1 VPVPMIDDLELT
13 AVQRIRQQTRQ
24 DYAKHR
30 IPGLE
35 GELHQRLGRR
45 SHRVLLS
52 GVLLPA
58 SAEDDLKTL
67 QEKAAGGE
75 EITFTAD
82 ITTALEIDRMVIESF
97 QAEQTVGPA
106 GQVAYSIVL
115 SESPPLP
122 PPAEV
127 SAFGGLDG
135 FGMGDLGFDAG
146 ALGDVMSA
154 IEEQAGALGELA
166 DAAMAAVDQLQA
178 LASLADFG
186 DLGNPVKPLADQV
199 GSIGALAGQL
209 AGLKDV
215 AAKLAGGGS

>member
-1 VPVPMIDDLELT
+1 MPTPMIDDFELT

-45 SHRVLLS
+45 SHRVFLS
-52 GVLLPA
+52 GVLMPE
-58 SAEDDLKTL
+58 SADDDLKTL
-67 QEKAAGGE
+67 QEKASSGE
-75 EITFTAD
+75 EVTFTAD
-82 ITTALEIDRMVIESF
+82 ITTALSIDKMVIESF

-106 GQVAYSIVL
+106 GQVAYSLIL

-127 SAFGGLDG
+127 SGFGGLDG
-135 FGMGDLGFDAG
+135 LGADLGFDPS
-146 ALGDVMSA
+146 ALGSVMSA

-166 DAAMAAVDQLQA
+166 DAAMSAVSQLQA

-199 GSIGALAGQL
+199 KSVGGVAQGLTS
-209 AGLKDV
+209 LKDI
-215 AAKLAGGGS
+215 ATKLAGGGS

>member
-1 VPVPMIDDLELT
+1 MPTPMIDTLELL

-30 IPGLE
+30 IPGLD
-35 GELHQRLGRR
+35 GEVHQRLGRR
-45 SHRVLLS
+45 SHRVFLT

-67 QEKAAGGE
+67 QEKASSGE
-75 EITFTAD
+75 EVTFTAD
-82 ITTALEIDRMVIESF
+82 ITTALAIDKMVIESF

-106 GQVAYSIVL
+106 GQVAYALVL

-166 DAAMAAVDQLQA
+166 DAAMQAVDQIQA

-186 DLGNPVKPLADQV
+186 DLGNPVKPLADSVKNV
-199 GSIGALAGQL
+199 GAVAGLLAG
-209 AGLKDV
+209 AKD
-215 AAKLAGGGS
+215 AATKLAGGGS

>member
-1 VPVPMIDDLELT
+1 MIDTLELL

-30 IPGLE
+30 IPGLD
-35 GELHQRLGRR
+35 GEVHQRLGRR
-45 SHRVLLS
+45 SHRVFLT

-67 QEKAAGGE
+67 QEKASSGE
-75 EITFTAD
+75 EVTFTAD
-82 ITTALEIDRMVIESF
+82 ITTALAIDKMVIESF

-106 GQVAYSIVL
+106 GQVAYALVL

-166 DAAMAAVDQLQA
+166 DAAMQAVDQIQA

-186 DLGNPVKPLADQV
+186 DLGNPVKPLADSVKNV
-199 GSIGALAGQL
+199 GAVAGLLAG
-209 AGLKDV
+209 AKD
-215 AAKLAGGGS
+215 AATKLAGGGS

>member
-1 VPVPMIDDLELT
+1 MPTPMIDTLELL

-30 IPGLE
+30 IPGLD
-35 GELHQRLGRR
+35 GEVHQRLGRR
-45 SHRVLLS
+45 SHRVFLT

-67 QEKAAGGE
+67 QEKASSGE
-75 EITFTAD
+75 EVTFTAD
-82 ITTALEIDRMVIESF
+82 ITTALAIDKMVIESF

-106 GQVAYSIVL
+106 GQVAYALVL

-166 DAAMAAVDQLQA
+166 DAAMQAVDQIQV

-186 DLGNPVKPLADQV
+186 DLGNPVKPLADSVKNV
-199 GSIGALAGQL
+199 GAVAGLLAG
-209 AGLKDV
+209 AKD
-215 AAKLAGGGS
+215 AATKLAGGGS